1 MICSRNFRPQN
12 GKSNE
17 EDPNSKTSKKNDR
30 AGKMEKGKLLK

>member
-30 AGKMEKGKLLK
+30 VGGDGNRKLLK